1 VQLQLAIFVNMK
13 PIVSL
18 FVPLLCLQPVMADY
32 ADDANAAIK
41 IMQDKWYNTGTGLW

>member
-1 VQLQLAIFVNMK
+1 VQLQPAIFVDMK